1 MSLDVKG
8 GGVEN
13 WLKKKKKKQ
22 SLSLKEEERAAK
34 DFMVNQRV

>member
-1 MSLDVKG
+1 MSLDGKG

-13 WLKKKKKKQ
+13 WLKKKKKQ
-22 SLSLKEEERAAK
+22 SLSLKEEERATK